1 MSLVSECRRIKFIHW
16 SEFLIKNSD
25 SSLKIW
31 SIASYYLRFLPQFN
45 NNLYFFFRHL
55 VMLRS
60 LMMSL
65 FKLGYIY
72 RSFMID
78 LIIHK
83 IFGVYMKI
91 FIIILI
97 AVIASSSSFFV
108 HVITVEWLPN
118 WVAAQMQ
125 NTQIQT
131 SWSVRY
137 IALLTS
143 LEYGFSTIILYYLVR
158 EKLITFGRFKAF
170 ILFSMILVAINGA
183 LIRQPLMDYI
193 IGNPLKIVLV
203 QNIFK
208 WLVWIIMSFIVVYGF
223 EILIKNDKYD
233 DQMKGI

>member
-1 MSLVSECRRIKFIHW
+1 
-16 SEFLIKNSD
+16 
-25 SSLKIW
+25 
-31 SIASYYLRFLPQFN
+31 
-45 NNLYFFFRHL
+45 
-55 VMLRS
+55 
-60 LMMSL
+60 MMSL